1 MEIVK
6 TVTPKKTKSKKY
18 MFVCKTC
25 KREENGFNYSKT
37 IFVADYPTDFFSCVS
52 PREYCRCPLCG
63 ALHERSILAR
73 LRYLWYEHKNKY

>member
-6 TVTPKKTKSKKY
+6 TVPPKETKSKKY

-25 KREENGFNYSKT
+25 KKEENGFNYSKT
-37 IFVADYPTDFFSCVS
+37 TFVADYPNDFFLCVS
-52 PREYCRCPLCG
+52 PRKYCKCPLCG

-73 LRYLWYEHKNKY
+73 LRYIWYEHKNK

>member
-6 TVTPKKTKSKKY
+6 TVPPKKTKNKKY

-37 IFVADYPTDFFSCVS
+37 TFVADYPNDFFSCVS
-52 PREYCRCPLCG
+52 PREYCNCPVCG
-63 ALHERSILAR
+63 AFHERSVIAR
-73 LRYLWYEHKNKY
+73 LRYIWHEHKNKG

>member
-6 TVTPKKTKSKKY
+6 TVPPKKTESKKY

-37 IFVADYPTDFFSCVS
+37 TFVADYPDDFFSCVS
-52 PREYCRCPLCG
+52 PREYCKCPLCG
-63 ALHERSILAR
+63 TLHERSIVAR
-73 LRYLWYEHKNKY
+73 LRYIWYEHKNK